1 MVSAFIAAVFFA
13 LSAVFAHRTTRLV
26 GVFTANFARISIA
39 TVVLGGLAALH
50 GNAVRGAAFPVF
62 VVSGVVG
69 FGMGDLA
76 LFAAYPR
83 LGSRLTS
90 LLMQC
95 LSSPFAA
102 VIEWLWLGT
111 RPGGAALICGAV
123 ILAGVGLAVAPA
135 GTVRRPDAAGY
146 AGPDPAHRNAGLV
159 FGVLA
164 ALGQAGG
171 AVLSRKAFAVAHAAG
186 QEIDGFTAAFQRA
199 LGGIVVIGA
208 AYALSRGVRRWREG
222 EPAANWRRAWPWV
235 VANALVGA
243 TIGVSF
249 LQNALASTPSAVVL
263 PVVALTPLIVVP
275 FAYFL
280 ENERPS
286 TRSLV
291 GGVLA
296 VGAAAVLAKVRVP

>member
-26 GVFTANFARISIA
+26 GVFTANFARILIA
-39 TVVLGGLAALH
+39 TGVLGVLAAIH
-50 GNAVRGAAFPVF
+50 GGALRGTALPIFL
-62 VVSGVVG
+62 VSGVVG
-69 FGMGDLA
+69 FGLGDLA

-123 ILAGVGLAVAPA
+123 ILVGVGLAVAP
-135 GTVRRPDAAGY
+135 GTTRQPDGGGY
-146 AGPDPAHRNAGLV
+146 AGPDPAHRAVGLV

-199 LGGIVVIGA
+199 LGGVVVIGA
-208 AYALSRGVRRWREG
+208 AYGISRGVRRWREG
-222 EPAANWRRAWPWV
+222 EPPPHWRSAWPWV

-249 LQNALASTPSAVVL
+249 LQSALASTPSAVVL
-263 PVVALTPLIVVP
+263 PIVALTPLLVVP

-286 TRSLV
+286 ARSLV
-291 GGVLA
+291 GGALA
-296 VGAAAVLAKVRVP
+296 VAAAAVLAKVRQP

>member
-1 MVSAFIAAVFFA
+1 MGSAFIAAFFFA

-39 TVVLGGLAALH
+39 TVVLGLLASVH
-50 GNAVRGAAFPVF
+50 GSAVRGMALPTFI
-62 VVSGVVG
+62 VSGVVG
-69 FGMGDLA
+69 FGLGDLA

-102 VIEWLWLGT
+102 LIEWLWLGT
-111 RPGGAALICGAV
+111 RPGGMVLLCGAV
-123 ILAGVGLAVAPA
+123 ILLGVGLAVAPSA
-135 GTVRRPDAAGY
+135 PVIARTVGEY
-146 AGPDPAHRNAGLV
+146 TGPDPAHRRVGLA

-186 QEIDGFTAAFQRA
+186 QDIDGFTAAFQRA

-208 AYALSRGVRRWREG
+208 AYGISRGISRWREG
-222 EPAANWRRAWPWV
+222 EPSPRWRTAWPWV

-249 LQNALASTPSAVVL
+249 LQKALASSPSAVVL
-263 PVVALTPLIVVP
+263 PIVALTPLIVVP

-280 ENERPS
+280 EHERPS
-286 TRSLV
+286 ARSLV
-291 GGVLA
+291 GGALA
-296 VGAAAVLAKVRVP
+296 VGAAAVLAQVR